1 MKVLPSILAYLVF
14 VLLLA
19 IPPIILQHTG
29 YAEFLAPKFWLLF
42 FYISGLTFLVVGAI
56 IFVQVKNADYYAQA
70 FLAGTTVKILACMI
84 FMVVFLMKIK
94 VGKNAFMGDFIY
106 IYFLNMAFEVYLLLR
121 NLRHKNLR

>member
-1 MKVLPSILAYLVF
+1 MKVFPSILSYIVF

-19 IPPIILQHTG
+19 IPPIILQYNG
-29 YAEFLAPKFWLLF
+29 YAEFLTPKFWLLF

-56 IFVQVKNADYYAQA
+56 LFVQLKNADYYAAA

-84 FMVVFLMKIK
+84 FIVVFLMKNK
-94 VGKNAFMGDFIY
+94 VGKNVFIGDFIY